1 VTRHAARV
9 GRVSDSQPSEDELV
23 ARWVLVVQGVQ
34 TTQQRVLTEVERIG
48 VPAQWFAVLHLLLR
62 APDER
67 LPMSRLARDL
77 SMTSGG
83 FTKLADRM
91 ARDGLIDRR
100 GSSGDRRVVH
110 AALTDRGRAIGRDGV
125 RIYAEAIRSRVL
137 DAITTDDVRKMAE
150 IAETL
155 RAAHVD
161 AADAGEFAL
170 DDRDPASPERRSR
183 VNLPTTPAN

>member
-1 VTRHAARV
+1 M
-9 GRVSDSQPSEDELV
+9 SDPPLSEDELV
-23 ARWVLVVQGVQ
+23 VRWVLAVQGIQ
-34 TTQQRVLTEVERIG
+34 ATQQLVLTDVERIG

-100 GSSGDRRVVH
+100 GSPGDRRVVH
-110 AALTDRGRAIGRDGV
+110 AALTDRGREIGRDGV

-137 DAITTDDVRKMAE
+137 DAITADDVHKLADVAE
-150 IAETL
+150 AL
-155 RAAHVD
+155 RVAHAD
-161 AADAGEFAL
+161 AAESAEFAIN
-170 DDRDPASPERRSR
+170 DRDPASPERRGR
-183 VNLPTTPAN
+183 ANRPTTSPIRPPDPN

>member
-1 VTRHAARV
+1 MSVPL
-9 GRVSDSQPSEDELV
+9 SSEDELV
-23 ARWVLVVQGVQ
+23 ASWVLVVQGIHA
-34 TTQQRVLTEVERIG
+34 TQQQVLGDVERIG

-91 ARDGLIDRR
+91 AREGLIDRR

-110 AALTDRGRAIGRDGV
+110 AALTDRGREIGRDGV
-125 RIYAEAIRSRVL
+125 RIYADAIRSRVL
-137 DAITTDDVRKMAE
+137 DAITTEDVQKMAD
-150 IAETL
+150 IAEKMSVAH
-155 RAAHVD
+155 AA
-161 AADAGEFAL
+161 ASDAGEFAL
-170 DDRDPASPERRSR
+170 DDRDPASPERRGRVSR
-183 VNLPTTPAN
+183 PTTSAN

>member
-1 VTRHAARV
+1 
-9 GRVSDSQPSEDELV
+9 VSERSSSEDELV
-23 ARWVLVVQGVQ
+23 ASWVLVVQGIQ
-34 TTQQRVLTEVERIG
+34 ATHQLVLTDVEQAG

-110 AALTDRGRAIGRDGV
+110 AALTDRGREVGSDAV
-125 RIYAEAIRSRVL
+125 RVYAAAIRSRVL
-137 DAITTDDVRKMAE
+137 DAVTSQDVQRMAK
-150 IAETL
+150 IANTL
-155 RAAHVD
+155 RSANAEAQD
-161 AADAGEFAL
+161 SGEFAL
-170 DDRDPASPERRSR
+170 NDRDPASPERRGRVSR
-183 VNLPTTPAN
+183 PTTPAN

>member
-1 VTRHAARV
+1 VPE
-9 GRVSDSQPSEDELV
+9 SQPSEDDLV
-23 ARWVLVVQGVQ
+23 AHWASVVHGVHA
-34 TTQQRVLTEVERIG
+34 TQQQVLADVERVG

-67 LPMSRLARDL
+67 LPMSTLARDL

-100 GSSGDRRVVH
+100 GSSGDRRVVY

-125 RIYAEAIRSRVL
+125 RSYAEAIRSRVL
-137 DAITTDDVRKMAE
+137 DAITADDVQRMADVVGKLQV
-150 IAETL
+150 T
-155 RAAHVD
+155 RVD
-161 AADAGEFAL
+161 PVDPDTGEFVL
-170 DDRDPASPERRSR
+170 NDRDPASPERRSR
-183 VNLPTTPAN
+183 VERPTTPIK